1 MQKLFG
7 IVIAGMIAFTSA
19 AAAADLIE
27 VKTQSPETIELGT
40 RYTMH
45 SEILG
50 EDREI
55 LVRLPAGYEEG
66 DQRYP
71 VVYLTDGGSH
81 FSYTTLMAAVLE
93 EQGRIPPS
101 IFVGITN
108 AEHRGRDLLTHKENF
123 RRYITEEV
131 VPFVDGSFHASDI
144 RTLYGGSMGGVF
156 VLEVLADHRG
166 AFTNY
171 IAASAGPRD
180 ALVKKFEDLF
190 AANAEFDQT
199 VYFTMT
205 EKGEEG
211 TSAFGGAVRLAA
223 LFEEKAPKGLR
234 WRYDFIPG
242 EVHMTTPIPTL
253 YTGLSHAF
261 RDYQAP
267 TFNSSEDYEKAGGM
281 EALEVLFSSRAKKY
295 GGAEGVPEPI
305 LSRLGW
311 LYFEEDEREKAFAIL
326 EENTRLH
333 PDTIGAYESLGSIY
347 YYSDRAAEAL
357 EVFHK
362 GRALAVAQEV
372 PTMIDFFG
380 RGIRLAEDKLAR

>member
-7 IVIAGMIAFTSA
+7 IVIAWMIVFPSA
-19 AAAADLIE
+19 ATEADIIE
-27 VKTQSPETIELGT
+27 AKAQSSETIELGT
-40 RYTMH
+40 RYTLH

-55 LVRLPAGYEEG
+55 LVRLPNGYDEG

-81 FSYTTLMAAVLE
+81 FSYATLMAGVLE

-108 AEHRGRDLLTHKENF
+108 AEHRGRDLLTHKDNF
-123 RRYITEEV
+123 RRYITEELV
-131 VPFVDGSFHASDI
+131 SFMDSGFRTSDI

-156 VLEVLADHRG
+156 VLEVLADHRSTF
-166 AFTNY
+166 ANY

-180 ALVKKFEDLF
+180 ALIKKFEDQF
-190 AANAEFDQT
+190 AANARFDQT

-211 TSAFGGAVRLAA
+211 SSAFGGAVRLAA
-223 LFEEKAPKGLR
+223 LFEEKAPAGLR

-253 YTGLSHAF
+253 YGGLSHAF

-267 TFNSSEDYEKAGGM
+267 TFNSSAEYEKAGGM
-281 EALEVLFSSRAKKY
+281 EALEVLFSARARKY
-295 GGAEGVPEPI
+295 GGAPRVPEPI

-311 LYFEEDEREKAFAIL
+311 LYFEEEEREKAFAIL
-326 EENTRLH
+326 EENARIH

-357 EVFHK
+357 EVFQK
-362 GRALAVAQEV
+362 GRALAVAQQV

-380 RGIRLAEDKLAR
+380 RGITLAENKLAK